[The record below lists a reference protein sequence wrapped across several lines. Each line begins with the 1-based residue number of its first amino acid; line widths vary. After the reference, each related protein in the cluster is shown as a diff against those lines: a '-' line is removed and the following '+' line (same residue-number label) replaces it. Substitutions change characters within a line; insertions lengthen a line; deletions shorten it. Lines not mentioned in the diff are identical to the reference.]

1 MRLNSS
7 QYVIASLWQSVLAIC
22 YLFGWCEVSIGTQ
35 QITTIVPST
44 GHLNKLFVVHLLLE
58 LLKKKLDDP

>member
-22 YLFGWCEVSIGTQ
+22 YLFGWCETSIGTQ

-44 GHLNKLFVVHLLLE
+44 GHLNKLFVVHFVTRIAQE
-58 LLKKKLDDP
+58 KAR

>member
-1 MRLNSS
+1 MTLNSS

-22 YLFGWCEVSIGTQ
+22 SPFGWCEMSIGTQ

-44 GHLNKLFVVHLLLE
+44 QHLNKLFVVHLLLE
-58 LLKKKLDDP
+58 LLKKKLGDP